1 MSTFKNLEEA
11 KQFFMKDRFAT
22 ENGIFEGYIDLYVS
36 SKDILEKMIKKISS
50 ITRSSITPIGNRVT
64 PGSASISISIPN

>member
-22 ENGIFEGYIDLYVS
+22 ENGITLDEIGDDWAKASVTLTDF
-36 SKDILEKMIKKISS
+36 ISC
-50 ITRSSITPIGNRVT
+50 
-64 PGSASISISIPN
+64 